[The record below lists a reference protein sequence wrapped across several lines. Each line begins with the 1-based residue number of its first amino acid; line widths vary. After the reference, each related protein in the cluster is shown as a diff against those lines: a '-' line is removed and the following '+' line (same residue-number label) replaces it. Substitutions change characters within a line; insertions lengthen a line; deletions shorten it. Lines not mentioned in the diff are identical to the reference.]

1 MPTDADMTIGRLG
14 QAAGVKVET
23 IRYYEKIGLLPPARR
38 TGAGYRLYGPAHAA
52 RLRFIR
58 RGRDLGFE
66 TDTIRALLDLAEHP
80 GQSCCEADTLA
91 ARHLAEVERRIADL
105 LSLRDELRH
114 MICGERHSISECR
127 IIQAMVAGITAPP
140 THDG

>member
-1 MPTDADMTIGRLG
+1 MQTTDADMSIGRLG
-14 QAAGVKVET
+14 EAAGVKVET

-38 TGAGYRLYGPAHAA
+38 TPAGYRQYGAAHAA

-66 TDTIRALLDLAEHP
+66 IDTIRALLDLAEHP
-80 GQSCCEADTLA
+80 GQACCDADTLA

-105 LSLRDELRH
+105 LALRDELRH
-114 MICGERHSISECR
+114 MICGERHNVSECR
-127 IIQAMVAGITAPP
+127 VIRAMAAGRGAPS
-140 THDG
+140 TQG